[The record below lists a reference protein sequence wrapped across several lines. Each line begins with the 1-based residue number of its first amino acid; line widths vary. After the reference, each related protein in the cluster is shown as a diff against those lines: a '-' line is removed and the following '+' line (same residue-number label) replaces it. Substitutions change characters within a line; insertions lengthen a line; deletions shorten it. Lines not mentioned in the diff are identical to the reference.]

1 MENEEAT
8 PTPEAAHE
16 QEASSGFQPIT
27 SQEALDAAIQEAI
40 GSRFGDYDQLK
51 ADLKTARGRIQTME
65 RERLISRI
73 AQENNIPQ
81 ELADRLTGD
90 TEEALRADARNLAKY
105 FREPNAAPKISRE
118 PSETQNG
125 NMAAL
130 RELLSGLSINT

>member
-8 PTPEAAHE
+8 TTPETAPE
-16 QEASSGFQPIT
+16 QEAPGGFQPIT

-40 GSRFGDYDQLK
+40 GSRFGDYDQLR
-51 ADLKTARGRIQTME
+51 ADLRTANERIRTME

-105 FREPNAAPKISRE
+105 VQRPPIAPRATVEPAGNG
-118 PSETQNG
+118 NG